1 MGCAFAGVLPASG
14 FLGVAFS
21 SFLGAAGL
29 MRAVSVLAGFLALGF
44 CEDLLG
50 VLVGIFVRQS

>member
-1 MGCAFAGVLPASG
+1 VVLPASG

-29 MRAVSVLAGFLALGF
+29 VRAVSVLAGFLALGF